1 MQASAKPKSAEDRRD
16 FVVIPS
22 DQVRVAPSD
31 AEISDLL
38 RAAARQHSEVGA
50 HAAPDSNPSAPVPVP
65 VVDTTFRATNVN
77 DDVPARGRT
86 FGRRL
91 MRAVAALLLA
101 MGIGAAALTWQT
113 FGYAAKKVL
122 LTWVPK
128 WAIVASLP
136 LDKLGLGPNSSPAD
150 NPADTTPAPAEASAP
165 AATDPGTTAN
175 AAAAAPAP
183 LPDATERLQSM
194 AHDLASAN
202 QEIETLKAGIAELK
216 ASQQQMSRDLAKAA
230 SDRAAEQAAKAKA
243 AAARKL
249 APPPSSPTTAAAA
262 PAYRPSP
269 SAYSAQAAIPQPA
282 PQAAAQPY
290 VPPAPIQLQRQADPG
305 LPPTALR
312 PPLPVQ

>member
-1 MQASAKPKSAEDRRD
+1 
-16 FVVIPS
+16 
-22 DQVRVAPSD
+22 VRVAPSD

-38 RAAARQHSEVGA
+38 RAAARQHSEAGA
-50 HAAPDSNPSAPVPVP
+50 HAAPDSNPSALVPVP
-65 VVDTTFRATNVN
+65 SVDTTFRATNVN
-77 DDVPARGRT
+77 DNVPARGQT

-101 MGIGAAALTWQT
+101 MGIGAAALSWQT

-136 LDKLGLGPNSSPAD
+136 LDKLGLGPNASPSDTPAD
-150 NPADTTPAPAEASAP
+150 AAQAEASAP
-165 AATDPGTTAN
+165 AATDVGTTTSV
-175 AAAAAPAP
+175 AAAVPAP
-183 LPDATERLQSM
+183 SPDATERLQSM

-202 QEIETLKAGIAELK
+202 QEIVTLKSSIAELK

-249 APPPSSPTTAAAA
+249 ATPPYSPTTTAAAPA
-262 PAYRPSP
+262 PAYRPNP
-269 SAYSAQAAIPQPA
+269 SAYSAQAAIPQPS
-282 PQAAAQPY
+282 PQAAAPSN
-290 VPPAPIQLQRQADPG
+290 VPPPPMQLRPQADPG

-312 PPLPVQ
+312 PPMPVQ

>member
-38 RAAARQHSEVGA
+38 RAAARQHSEAGV
-50 HAAPDSNPSAPVPVP
+50 HAAADLNPSAQVPVP
-65 VVDTTFRATNVN
+65 AVDTTFRATNVN
-77 DDVPARGRT
+77 DNVPTRGQT

-122 LTWVPK
+122 ITWVPK

-136 LDKLGLGPNSSPAD
+136 LDKLGLGPNSSPSD
-150 NPADTTPAPAEASAP
+150 SPADAAPAQADASAP
-165 AATDPGTTAN
+165 AATDTGTTAN
-175 AAAAAPAP
+175 AAATVPAP
-183 LPDATERLQSM
+183 SPDATERLQSM

-230 SDRAAEQAAKAKA
+230 SDRAAAEQAAKAKA
-243 AAARKL
+243 AAAHKL
-249 APPPSSPTTAAAA
+249 APPPYSPTTTAA

-269 SAYSAQAAIPQPA
+269 SAYSAQAAVPQPS
-282 PQAAAQPY
+282 PQAAAQPN
-290 VPPAPIQLQRQADPG
+290 VPPMQLQRQADPG

-312 PPLPVQ
+312 PPMPVQ

>member
-1 MQASAKPKSAEDRRD
+1 MQASAKPKSAGDRPD

-22 DQVRVAPSD
+22 DRVAPSD

-38 RAAARQHSEVGA
+38 RAAARQHSEAGA
-50 HAAPDSNPSAPVPVP
+50 HTAPDPNPSAVVPVP
-65 VVDTTFRATNVN
+65 TVDTTFRATNVN
-77 DDVPARGRT
+77 DNVPARGQT

-136 LDKLGLGPNSSPAD
+136 LDKLGLGPNSLPSDTPAD
-150 NPADTTPAPAEASAP
+150 AAPAQADASAP
-165 AATDPGTTAN
+165 AATDVETTTSM
-175 AAAAAPAP
+175 AATAPAP
-183 LPDATERLQSM
+183 SPDATERLQSM
-194 AHDLASAN
+194 ARDLASAN

-216 ASQQQMSRDLAKAA
+216 ASQQQMSRDFAKAA
-230 SDRAAEQAAKAKA
+230 SDRAAEQAGKAKA

-249 APPPSSPTTAAAA
+249 APPPYSPTTTAAAPA
-262 PAYRPSP
+262 PAYRPNP
-269 SAYSAQAAIPQPA
+269 SAYSAQAAIPQPS
-282 PQAAAQPY
+282 PQAAAPSN
-290 VPPAPIQLQRQADPG
+290 VPPPPMQLRPQADPG

-312 PPLPVQ
+312 PPMPVQ

>member
-38 RAAARQHSEVGA
+38 RAAARQHSEAVA
-50 HAAPDSNPSAPVPVP
+50 HAAPDPDPSAQLPVPA
-65 VVDTTFRATNVN
+65 VDTTFRATNVN
-77 DDVPARGRT
+77 DSVPARGQT

-136 LDKLGLGPNSSPAD
+136 LDKLGLGTHSPPSD
-150 NPADTTPAPAEASAP
+150 NPDDAAPAQADASAP
-165 AATDPGTTAN
+165 AATDPDTTAN
-175 AAAAAPAP
+175 AAATAPAP
-183 LPDATERLQSM
+183 SPDATERLQSM
-194 AHDLASAN
+194 AHDLANAN

-216 ASQQQMSRDLAKAA
+216 ASQQQMSRDLVKAA

-249 APPPSSPTTAAAA
+249 APPPYSPTTAMPA
-262 PAYRPSP
+262 PGYRPSP
-269 SAYSAQAAIPQPA
+269 SAYSAQAAMPQPS

-290 VPPAPIQLQRQADPG
+290 VPPPPMQLQQADPG

-312 PPLPVQ
+312 PPMPVQ